1 MATFFDF
8 SVALRHVRPR
18 PQRRFLLRTTASF
31 ELLHQA
37 IQDACGWFDSHLF
50 GFWPRNSFVE
60 QAIAG
65 RREGDGMDDLM
76 DRMPDARRVRLDS
89 YFGEGGA
96 SRCIYTY
103 DFGDDWEHEVVLK
116 GVVSEPG
123 RFTRRLVAAKG
134 VFPPEDCGGIPGYEE
149 LMDAVRTG
157 NDEQGLLEWA
167 LQLGWSP
174 TVDLAEPKGGFDS
187 GGA

>member
-65 RREGDGMDDLM
+65 RRVVDGMDDLM
-76 DRMPDARRVRLDS
+76 YRMPDASRVRLES
-89 YFGEGGA
+89 YYAYCGA
-96 SRCIYTY
+96 SCLLHIYTY
-103 DFGDDWEHEVVLK
+103 
-116 GVVSEPG
+116 
-123 RFTRRLVAAKG
+123 
-134 VFPPEDCGGIPGYEE
+134 
-149 LMDAVRTG
+149 
-157 NDEQGLLEWA
+157 
-167 LQLGWSP
+167 
-174 TVDLAEPKGGFDS
+174 
-187 GGA
+187 